1 MELERCWGVAQDG
14 AVIEV
19 AVHPSLVP
27 ELERRWPPVGLDRRF
42 EPTEPIEGRVGLSN
56 EWIIVPD
63 REPSGDSPPPVA
75 WDLLE
80 QTLTLFSAQRL
91 TRLVAVHS
99 AAIAHNGRV
108 MVVPARSEGGKST
121 LSVAAHRAG
130 ATVLSDEYTLIDP
143 TNGLV
148 TGWTRPVRRRR
159 DETEGEPDDEGEI
172 ERLDIA
178 VPSAPMPVGLIAS
191 VVYDPDATESSGTW
205 QPISAAE
212 ATVELLAH
220 TICARTQPHDS
231 LDAALHVTRTA
242 YAVAGPRGD
251 ADIAVRELLDLLDRQ
266 PERSGQS
273 SPSASHSAST

>member
-121 LSVAAHRAG
+121 LSIAAHRAG

-143 TNGLV
+143 ATGLV

-159 DETEGEPDDEGEI
+159 GPSDSVGEI

-191 VVYDPDATESSGTW
+191 VVYDPATTESSGAW
-205 QPISAAE
+205 EPVSAAQ

-220 TICARTQPHDS
+220 TICARTRPHDS

-242 YAVAGPRGD
+242 HAVAGPRGD